1 MDIEKQRLAI
11 KDFMREYA
19 KKHTAQSADI
29 DSAEA
34 GHTDSSEL
42 EPIAIVGL
50 EGYLPGCQSVAEFW
64 QHLDK
69 DESLIEEIPQSR
81 FDWRLYANEA
91 PTWDAQ
97 PDKMRCRWGGFIPD
111 IQSFDPHF
119 FKLLPDD
126 AQRMDPQQRLLLMSV
141 YNTLENA
148 GYRPQALK
156 GSNTGV
162 FVGFERNEYLL
173 NLIESGYDTGESLH
187 QSDSMIANNISYYF
201 DFSGPSEVVN
211 TMCSSAAVAI
221 HRAVVALRTG
231 EIDQAI
237 VGAANLL
244 LRPDTFVKLSQTQ
257 QMSPT
262 PTVKS
267 FGDDAD
273 GYLRAEG
280 VASILLKPYS
290 RARKDGDA
298 IYAVIKSSAVNY
310 NGNRSASIAAPNTSA
325 HASLIQAC
333 YAQANIDPRE
343 VDYIEAQG
351 MGNPVSD
358 ICEWDAFN
366 LALNNL
372 AQQQGVALRPAQ
384 CKVSTLK
391 PMIGHMHSASSLGAL
406 FKVIHSLQSEKIH
419 KILGIEQI
427 SADIDTEHSV
437 CQLAT
442 ETIPWPKKSGN
453 RLAGIHAYG
462 AGGNNAHVLIAGVD
476 WESEPTVKEAAE
488 GEQVWALPVSALN
501 KACFTAQ
508 LTALQAALRQCAYP
522 ISHLAFTLRH
532 GRDSHA
538 YRCIFLASSRE
549 QLLQQI
555 EDVLD
560 ARTNANVFEHGHSQA
575 LGERDQPI
583 AAQWLETGH
592 CEWPEMSSEGR
603 QRVHLPGTQFNL
615 KEYWIAPDIA
625 PQAHDTSMDITLEPA
640 PTDADEQRIADIL
653 IAILA
658 EHLRVSEQEID
669 LEREFSDM
677 GFDSLL
683 VSRVSKALS
692 AKLATQIAPAVLF
705 EATTPAK
712 LIDHCKR
719 HFQQATTGASSRGKL
734 TVRKTSFTRQPIAI
748 IGLAGQYPDADN
760 VFELW
765 QNLAAGKSS
774 IREIPNERWPIA
786 NYFDTQA
793 DGEGDS
799 FKSAAKW
806 GGFLDGLNYFDNE
819 FFNLP
824 PFEAAYMSPK
834 ERLFM
839 QCAWHVVEDA
849 GYTTK
854 TLERDTVGVFVGIS
868 KAGFDNYKD
877 SYFSA
882 ANRISYRFNFGGPSM
897 PVDTAC
903 SSSLS
908 AIHEAC
914 LHLYAGECDVAVA
927 GGVNAY
933 THPSTFAEFTRL
945 NVLSKDGTLSAFGA
959 QANGFVPGEGVGA
972 VLLKPLAKAIADGD
986 HIYGVIRGT
995 AINHGGKVNGY
1006 TVPSPLAQQNL
1017 IRTALSRAGLC
1028 AADINYVEAHGTGTL
1043 LGDPVE
1049 FKGLDEAYKADTSA
1063 QQFCALGSVKTNIG
1077 HLEAA
1082 AGIAGLTKV
1091 LLQMHHKKLAPT
1103 LNAEQSNPHIDF
1115 AASAFKLQQTLT
1127 DWQLDTT
1134 ERNAKRRAGV
1144 SSFGAGGSNAHIVV
1158 EEAPISTQSSAPES
1172 SYLFV
1177 LSAKSGSGLA
1187 RYVDKYIDFLSEQP
1201 SLSLANMSY
1210 TLQAGREAMPYRLA
1224 CEFDSLEALLEMLKA
1239 YKQGTACAQLWQGQV
1254 DKHRGV
1260 EALFQESSAQALV
1273 RHWLAERKFQ
1283 YIAELWTQ
1291 GGEIDWH
1298 PGKPA
1303 QYQRVSLPGY
1313 PFAQIDIP
1321 KAPMLVPVTAHGHGA
1336 LAPSTTDSV
1345 VGMLLMTL
1353 SWRALDETPHE
1364 LLDEDLEQHIVLC
1377 DYPALSA
1384 LDGMVHL
1391 SSSAAHPAASLTQ
1404 FCIQLTA
1411 RFDAIIRSKCASH
1424 KILQV
1429 VVPKEPNLQSTLP
1442 AMSALLK
1449 TCSLENDNV
1458 TGQLIELPVN
1468 LPQEQVFN
1476 LLAQA
1481 KRHAHC
1487 HWFKAEAEH
1496 LMACDLD
1503 VLDTISVPHPW
1514 RDQGVY
1520 LITGGLGQLGY
1531 LCACDIA
1538 QKVQAPIL
1546 ILTGQRPLDT
1556 LRENQLARLK
1566 EMGATVHYEAVDLT
1580 ALDAVTILVQNTVRA
1595 HGGIN
1600 AVLHCAGVIQDGL
1613 LRNKDAESIR
1623 HVLAP
1628 KTYGAWHL
1636 GQACEEIKLEHFVL
1650 FSSAVSM
1657 VGNVGQG
1664 DYAAANAFLDLYA
1677 QQRQQRVNQGLCFGQ
1692 SCAIGWGLWRDGG
1705 MQVSDDI
1712 LAALYDMSGMQ
1723 PIDSDV
1729 GLSAL
1734 YQVMHQTHTRT
1745 IAIAGDTAKLAH
1757 HFSRSI
1763 GAAQP
1768 VAMATKTTQPDHD
1781 QVQRELMSR
1790 FIAAAAAVVGVA
1802 QSALDLHVGLDEQ
1815 GFGIVELHAIINEL
1829 NQHFDYDF
1837 SLNTANVYRTLHD
1850 LLDAYSDA
1858 LTGKTKVQ
1866 GHTGALSS
1874 ADDDV
1879 LLASVCDQLTMVLS
1893 QVTGYAK
1900 EKLAQD
1906 TGFDELGIDSLVV
1919 TKLTNKLE
1927 FMYGALPKTLFFEH
1941 HTIAQLAEYLFT
1953 AHRSQLETY
1962 HTPPPSSSD
1971 AHRATS
1977 LHESVEPQRS
1987 SVAGA
1992 YTDHSRDAQDT
2003 DIAIIG
2009 ISGRYPQANT
2019 LQAFWQVLAGG
2030 QDCITEVPTS
2040 RWSHRHYYDEEKGK
2054 PGKTYAKWGGFID
2067 GVDKFDPSFFNIS
2080 PREAEIIEPQERLF
2094 LQTAYEAIE
2103 DAGYTR
2109 TSLAQTTALDG
2120 SPGAVGVYVGVTYQE
2135 YQLYGAQ
2142 ETMLGRPMV
2151 LSMSPS
2157 SIANRVSYFC
2167 DFHGPS
2173 LAIDTM
2179 CASSLTSIHL
2189 ACQSLLSGECKAAIA
2204 GGVNVSIHPAKY
2216 LMLGYGGFASQ
2227 TGRCKTFSAEADG
2240 FVPSEGVGA
2249 VLLKPLREALQAGDH
2264 IYGVIKGSAVNH
2276 GGRTYGYSV
2285 PSPMAQQAVIARAL
2299 AQAKVK
2305 PQQISYVEAHG
2316 TGTSLGDPIEVAA
2329 LNKAFSAGDS
2339 KDRVC
2344 AIGSVKSNIGHC
2356 ESAAGIAG
2364 LTKVLLQMKHQQ
2376 LVPSLHSEQI
2386 NPKIEFAQSP
2396 FVVQQQLAPWPSRDD
2411 APRIAGVSSFGAGGS
2426 NAHLIVQEAPEQAEL
2441 QGDKRSHVQVITLS
2455 ARSHAQLKEMASN
2468 LLHHLRREHL
2478 SQYDAQRI
2486 AYTLQTGRETFDHR
2500 LACIVIDLTE
2510 IQAGLALFLAADSAP
2525 AASEIWLNGTVCM
2538 GVVDDTQA
2546 QSAPLDPSFLGTISS
2561 TDEAQKDVRCKAL
2574 VSAWSRGADIQW
2586 SVLYHL
2592 QSPRKISLP
2601 TYPFAAKRYWKPASD
2616 EALRAQRVNELSHN
2630 TPVLP
2635 APQEPKSGKIQ
2646 LVEPHVFAVKKAALP
2661 TPAQSGEKVPAPAP
2675 QPDSPVE
2682 AVTASDMPNTHASED
2697 TDTFNKT
2704 FLRAS
2709 LARALMMNED
2719 EISDNTPFSNIGL
2732 DSIVGVEWVRAIN
2745 AQYKLALAV
2754 ERIHEYPSINQLHA
2768 YLLQSG
2774 EGETLAA
2781 QPEVRETRLSTPAQA
2796 ETADDAAVINTVIST
2811 LANALLLDAGDI
2823 RAQSRFVDLG
2833 LDSIVGVEWIR
2844 AINAHFGTQ
2853 IEANAVYEHPTPAAF
2868 AQYLTSLFAEPQTS
2882 TDEAAKADST
2892 VSLQAPNEYTTLD
2905 FLRTSLATVLMM
2917 AELEIKVVTRF
2928 ADLGLDSITGMEWI
2942 KVINQTMQL
2951 SLNADIVYEHNT
2963 LESFSGYIQSQL
2975 ESKGMQHTQEIIQAL
2990 QAVQRSDEAA
3000 QGTHLG
3006 VAGQHKEHKQMEE
3019 VL

>member
-11 KDFMREYA
+11 KDLMREYA
-19 KKHTAQSADI
+19 TKHTAQSANK
-29 DSAEA
+29 DSAEES
-34 GHTDSSEL
+34 HTDSSEL

-64 QHLDK
+64 RHLDK

-81 FDWRLYANEA
+81 FDWHLYADEVQ
-91 PTWDAQ
+91 TEEAQ

-126 AQRMDPQQRLLLMSV
+126 AERMDPQQRLLLMSV

-211 TMCSSAAVAI
+211 TMCSGAAVAI
-221 HRAVVALRTG
+221 HRAVVALRAG

-244 LRPDTFVKLSQTQ
+244 LRPDTFVKLSQSQ

-267 FGDDAD
+267 FGSDAD

-298 IYAVIKSSAVNY
+298 IYAVIKNSAVNY
-310 NGNRSASIAAPNTSA
+310 NGNRSASIAAPNTNA

-333 YAQANIDPRE
+333 YAKANIDPRE

-351 MGNPVSD
+351 MGNPVAD

-419 KILGIEQI
+419 KILGIDQI
-427 SADIDTEHSV
+427 SADIDPKHSV

-442 ETIPWPKKSGN
+442 DTIPWPKMSRN

-462 AGGNNAHVLIAGVD
+462 AGGNNAHVLIEGLD
-476 WESEPTVKEAAE
+476 RESEPSVKGEPE

-508 LTALQAALRQCAYP
+508 LTALREVLNQRAYP
-522 ISHLAFTLRH
+522 LSHLAFTLRH
-532 GRDSHA
+532 GRDSHD

-555 EDVLD
+555 EDVLQ
-560 ARTNANVFEHGHSQA
+560 ARANSNVFEHGHSQE
-575 LGERDQPI
+575 LGEQAQPI

-592 CEWPEMSSEGR
+592 CEWPEMVPEER

-615 KEYWIAPDIA
+615 KSYWIAPDIA
-625 PQAHDTSMDITLEPA
+625 PQTLDTAMDITIEPA
-640 PTDADEQRIADIL
+640 PTGDDEHRIAKIL

-658 EHLRVSEQEID
+658 EHLRVSERDID

-692 AKLATQIAPAVLF
+692 EKLATQIDPAVLF

-719 HFQQATTGASSRGKL
+719 HFQQSTSGSGAR
-734 TVRKTSFTRQPIAI
+734 RKFTASKPSFTRQPIAI

-760 VFELW
+760 VFEFW

-786 NYFDTQA
+786 AYFDAQA

-799 FKSAAKW
+799 FKAAAKW

-854 TLERDTVGVFVGIS
+854 ALERDTVGVFVGIS

-1049 FKGLDEAYKADTSA
+1049 FKGLDEAYKAGTSA

-1103 LNAEQSNPHIDF
+1103 LNAEQPNPHIDF
-1115 AASAFKLQQTLT
+1115 AASAFKLQHSLT
-1127 DWQLDTT
+1127 DWQLDTAS
-1134 ERNAKRRAGV
+1134 RNAKRRAGV

-1158 EEAPISTQSSAPES
+1158 EEAPTAAQSTALES

-1177 LSAKSGSGLA
+1177 LSAKSESGLA
-1187 RYVDKYIDFLSEQP
+1187 RYVDKYINFLTEQP
-1201 SLSLANMSY
+1201 SISLANMTY
-1210 TLQAGREAMPYRLA
+1210 TLQAGREAMSYRMA
-1224 CEFDSLEALLEMLKA
+1224 CEVDSLDALLEMLKA
-1239 YKQGTACAQLWQGQV
+1239 YKQGTESAQLWQGKV
-1254 DKHRGV
+1254 DKNRGV
-1260 EALFQESSAQALV
+1260 EALFQESSAQQLV

-1291 GGEIDWH
+1291 GGEIDWL
-1298 PGKPA
+1298 PSKPT

-1321 KAPMLVPVTAHGHGA
+1321 KAPMLVPVTARDDGP
-1336 LAPSTTDSV
+1336 LAASATDSV
-1345 VGMLLMTL
+1345 AGVLLMTP
-1353 SWRALDETPHE
+1353 SWRALDETHNEP
-1364 LLDEDLEQHIVLC
+1364 LDEDIEQHIVLC

-1384 LDGMVHL
+1384 REGIVHL
-1391 SSSAAHPAASLTQ
+1391 SSSTAHPATSFTQ

-1411 RFDAIIRSKCASH
+1411 RFEAIIRDKGRSH

-1429 VVPKEPNLQSTLP
+1429 VVPLEPSLQSTLP

-1458 TGQLIELPVN
+1458 TGQLIELPAN

-1476 LLAQA
+1476 LLDQA
-1481 KRHAHC
+1481 KQQRHC
-1487 HWFKAEAEH
+1487 HWFKAEASQ

-1503 VLDTISVPHPW
+1503 VLDTVPVPHPW

-1538 QKVQAPIL
+1538 QKVQAPTL
-1546 ILTGQRPLDT
+1546 ILTGQRPLDVD
-1556 LRENQLARLK
+1556 RDNQLARLK
-1566 EMGATVHYEAVDLT
+1566 EMGATVRYETVDLT
-1580 ALDAVTILVQNTVRA
+1580 ALDAVTTLVQNTVRE

-1613 LRNKDAESIR
+1613 LRNKDAQSIR
-1623 HVLAP
+1623 RVLAP

-1664 DYAAANAFLDLYA
+1664 DYAAANAFMDLYA
-1677 QQRQQRVNQGLCFGQ
+1677 QQRQQRVEQGLCFGQ

-1723 PIDSDV
+1723 PIERDA

-1734 YQVMHQTHTRT
+1734 YQVMRQARTHT
-1745 IAIAGDTAKLAH
+1745 IAIAGDTAKLEH

-1763 GAAQP
+1763 GAAAP
-1768 VAMATKTTQPDHD
+1768 IALPSKATQPNND

-1790 FIAAAAAVVGVA
+1790 FTAAAAVVVGVA
-1802 QSALDLHVGLDEQ
+1802 PSAIDLHVGLDEQ
-1815 GFGIVELHAIINEL
+1815 GFGIVELHAIVNEL
-1829 NQHFDYDF
+1829 NQHCDHDF
-1837 SLNTANVYRTLHD
+1837 SLNTANAYRTLHD
-1850 LLDAYSDA
+1850 LLEAYSDS
-1858 LTGKTKVQ
+1858 LTGKTRVQ
-1866 GHTGALSS
+1866 GHSGALSS
-1874 ADDDV
+1874 ADEGV
-1879 LLASVCDQLTMVLS
+1879 LLASVCEQLTALIS

-1900 EKLAQD
+1900 EKLGQD

-1927 FMYGALPKTLFFEH
+1927 SVYGTLPKTLFFEY
-1941 HTIAQLAEYLFT
+1941 HTIAQLAEYMLT
-1953 AHRSQLETY
+1953 AHRSQLEA
-1962 HTPPPSSSD
+1962 HLIPPTSSSD
-1971 AHRATS
+1971 APRTTS
-1977 LHESVEPQRS
+1977 SSESIEPQRE
-1987 SVAGA
+1987 SVASARPEQSG
-1992 YTDHSRDAQDT
+1992 DAQDT

-2030 QDCITEVPTS
+2030 QDCITEVPIS
-2040 RWSHRHYYDEEKGK
+2040 RWAHSHYYDAEKGK

-2103 DAGYTR
+2103 DAGYSR
-2109 TSLAQTTALDG
+2109 ASLAQNTALDG
-2120 SPGAVGVYVGVTYQE
+2120 TPGAVGVYVGVTYQE

-2249 VLLKPLREALQAGDH
+2249 VLLKPLREALQDGDN

-2285 PSPMAQQAVIARAL
+2285 PSPTAQQTVIARAL
-2299 AQAKVK
+2299 AQAKVR
-2305 PQQISYVEAHG
+2305 PQEISYLEAHG

-2329 LNKAFSAGDS
+2329 LNKAFSTDKN
-2339 KDRVC
+2339 KDHLC

-2426 NAHLIVQEAPEQAEL
+2426 NAHLIVQEAPQQVEQH
-2441 QGDKRSHVQVITLS
+2441 GNNRSHLQVITLS
-2455 ARSHAQLKEMASN
+2455 ARSHEQLKEMASN
-2468 LLHHLRREHL
+2468 LLHHLRREQL
-2478 SQYDAQRI
+2478 SQDDVQRI
-2486 AYTLQTGRETFDHR
+2486 AYTLQTGRETFDYR
-2500 LACIVIDLTE
+2500 LACMAGDLAE
-2510 IQAGLALFLAADSAP
+2510 IHTGLERFLAADSVP
-2525 AASEIWLNGTVCM
+2525 AEAESWLSSLVCT
-2538 GVVDDTQA
+2538 GVADENQA
-2546 QSAPLDPSFLGTISS
+2546 QSTPLDPSFLSTIKR
-2561 TDEAQKDVRCKAL
+2561 TDEAQRDVRCKEL
-2574 VSAWSRGADIQW
+2574 VSAWLRGREIQW
-2586 SVLYHL
+2586 HALYDH
-2592 QSPRKISLP
+2592 QSPMKISLP
-2601 TYPFAAKRYWKPASD
+2601 TYPFVAKRYWKPASD
-2616 EALRAQRVNELSHN
+2616 EALRAQMVNALSRN
-2630 TPVLP
+2630 TPALP
-2635 APQEPKSGKIQ
+2635 APQERKSGKIQ
-2646 LVEPHVFAVKKAALP
+2646 LVDPQLFAVKKVAL
-2661 TPAQSGEKVPAPAP
+2661 TAPARPLEKAQTPAP
-2675 QPDSPVE
+2675 QLDSSVE
-2682 AVTASDMPNTHASED
+2682 MVTVNETPKAHACEG
-2697 TDTFNKT
+2697 TDTFSKD

-2709 LARALMMNED
+2709 LAKALMMNED

-2745 AQYKLALAV
+2745 AQYNLALAV
-2754 ERIHEYPSINQLHA
+2754 ERVHEYPSINQLHA
-2768 YLLQSG
+2768 HLQQS
-2774 EGETLAA
+2774 EACEASAVQPKMTETA
-2781 QPEVRETRLSTPAQA
+2781 LSTPAQEEA
-2796 ETADDAAVINTVIST
+2796 ADDEAVINTVIAT

-2844 AINAHFGTQ
+2844 AINNHFGTH

-2868 AQYLTSLFAEPQTS
+2868 SQYLTSLFAEPQTS
-2882 TDEAAKADST
+2882 TGDAAQLDSS
-2892 VSLQAPNEYTTLD
+2892 VSLLAPSEYTSLD

-2917 AELEIKVVTRF
+2917 AEQEIKAATRF

-2975 ESKGMQHTQEIIQAL
+2975 ESKGMQQAQEIIRAL
-2990 QAVQRSDEAA
+2990 QAAQRSDEATQDA
-3000 QGTHLG
+3000 HLG